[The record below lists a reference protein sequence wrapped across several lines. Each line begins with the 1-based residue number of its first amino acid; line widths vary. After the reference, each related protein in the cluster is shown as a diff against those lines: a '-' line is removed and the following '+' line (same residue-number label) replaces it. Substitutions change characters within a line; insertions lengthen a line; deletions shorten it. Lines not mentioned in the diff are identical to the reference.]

1 MSPKTCPTPRIP
13 QDQRN
18 PREIESRL
26 ATGEIRRVRRS
37 TYIPASPD
45 ALDFTTH
52 RTIREVLLRVVRTE
66 RLDGVVALETAALL
80 HGGRALYEP
89 AAVHLIVGWNAAGLD
104 ALLGGVRPIG
114 RPRARSGRATAVG
127 RWGPA
132 HSSGIAT
139 SWPAPTSS
147 SSMGCA

>member
-45 ALDFTTH
+45 APDFTTH

-89 AAVHLIVGWNAAGLD
+89 AAVHLIVGWNAAGLRR
-104 ALLGGVRPIG
+104 ASRG
-114 RPRARSGRATAVG
+114 RPPNRPASRALGRDPEVAPVRGAARPRSSTSRAL
-127 RWGPA
+127 
-132 HSSGIAT
+132 S
-139 SWPAPTSS
+139 
-147 SSMGCA
+147 C